1 MQKAKK
7 GENIWI
13 LSKYNNSNGPGIN
26 FLVYDQQ
33 HNQFVKQNKNFKTWI
48 MKLEVNSA
56 ADFLMNLLR
65 LKKVEPLPDNDQ
77 LQSFKGS
84 LESLLV
90 LHYRSHWYPDIPIK
104 GSGYRCIR
112 INGKID
118 PLIAQAGIS
127 VGIPPNLLR
136 KMLPSELTLWI
147 DPEEVAYRI
156 GENGSICVLYDSQ
169 SRASPSSDLDSTG
182 STSSNVSTDEF
193 IMDRVGRP
201 DLSASSHD
209 YIDRTTT
216 SSLSPMNSAN
226 NSPTKPVSIQDMIPD
241 PRRMNYVP
249 QLPPNY
255 QLHPQQ
261 AYQYH
266 RQAMNHNHHPS
277 TQHQQYMQ
285 QVQWD
290 GFGNNNK
297 VSFYANN
304 SKFIVFFLLFFFKLF
319 YIIFCILIT
328 ENQPQEYLSQILTN
342 SNSQTPQLF
351 TYNLQ
356 PSCLAW
362 IAL

>member
-1 MQKAKK
+1 
-7 GENIWI
+7 
-13 LSKYNNSNGPGIN
+13 
-26 FLVYDQQ
+26 
-33 HNQFVKQNKNFKTWI
+33 

-77 LQSFKGS
+77 LQNFKGS

-90 LHYRSHWYPDIPIK
+90 LHYRSHWYPDVPIK

-118 PLIAQAGIS
+118 PIIAKAGIS
-127 VGIPPNLLR
+127 VGIPPNVLR
-136 KMLPSELTLWI
+136 KMLPAELTLWI

-182 STSSNVSTDEF
+182 STSSNVSTEEF
-193 IMDRVGRP
+193 IMDRVGHRHS
-201 DLSASSHD
+201 DLHTSD
-209 YIDRTTT
+209 YADRTTM
-216 SSLSPMNSAN
+216 SSLSPPNSAN
-226 NSPTKPVSIQDMIPD
+226 NSPTKPMTMDMVAD

-249 QLPPNY
+249 QVPPNY
-255 QLHPQQ
+255 QLHPQPHPQ
-261 AYQYH
+261 AFQYH
-266 RQAMNHNHHPS
+266 RQAMNANHNHHPS

-297 VSFYANN
+297 V
-304 SKFIVFFLLFFFKLF
+304 L
-319 YIIFCILIT
+319 CG
-328 ENQPQEYLSQILTN
+328 
-342 SNSQTPQLF
+342 
-351 TYNLQ
+351 
-356 PSCLAW
+356 
-362 IAL
+362 

>member
-1 MQKAKK
+1 
-7 GENIWI
+7 
-13 LSKYNNSNGPGIN
+13 
-26 FLVYDQQ
+26 
-33 HNQFVKQNKNFKTWI
+33 

-77 LQSFKGS
+77 LQNFKGS

-90 LHYRSHWYPDIPIK
+90 LHYRSHWYPEIPTK

-118 PLIAQAGIS
+118 PLIAQAGIA
-127 VGIPPNLLR
+127 VGIPPNRLR
-136 KMLPSELTLWI
+136 KMLPAELTLWI

-182 STSSNVSTDEF
+182 SSASDEF

-201 DLSASSHD
+201 FNDYHHHANGNEHQRHSTNSLLAAS
-209 YIDRTTT
+209 
-216 SSLSPMNSAN
+216 PA
-226 NSPTKPVSIQDMIPD
+226 NSPTKPMQQMQDMVTD
-241 PRRMNYVP
+241 PRNGQQQTRMSYVP
-249 QLPPNY
+249 QNQLPPNY
-255 QLHPQQ
+255 QMHQQQQPPQPPHPQQ
-261 AYQYH
+261 QVAAAAAFQYH
-266 RQAMNHNHHPS
+266 RQAMNAANQHNNNHHPS

-297 VSFYANN
+297 VS
-304 SKFIVFFLLFFFKLF
+304 SKISSKKNYHHFIDSVFVLK
-319 YIIFCILIT
+319 
-328 ENQPQEYLSQILTN
+328 
-342 SNSQTPQLF
+342 
-351 TYNLQ
+351 
-356 PSCLAW
+356 
-362 IAL
+362 

>member
-1 MQKAKK
+1 
-7 GENIWI
+7 
-13 LSKYNNSNGPGIN
+13 
-26 FLVYDQQ
+26 
-33 HNQFVKQNKNFKTWI
+33 

-65 LKKVEPLPDNDQ
+65 LKKGEPLPNNDQ

-90 LHYRSHWYPDIPIK
+90 LHYRSHWYPEIPTK

-118 PLIAQAGIS
+118 PLIAQAGIA
-127 VGIPPNLLR
+127 VGIAPNVLR
-136 KMLPSELTLWI
+136 KMLPAELTLWI

-169 SRASPSSDLDSTG
+169 SRASPSSDLDSTA
-182 STSSNVSTDEF
+182 SSADEF

-201 DLSASSHD
+201 DLSID
-209 YIDRTTT
+209 YNERHT
-216 SSLSPMNSAN
+216 SSLSPS
-226 NSPTKPVSIQDMIPD
+226 NSPTKPVPMQEMVPD

-249 QLPPNY
+249 QNQLPPSY
-255 QLHPQQ
+255 QMHPQPPHPQ
-261 AYQYH
+261 AFQYH
-266 RQAMNHNHHPS
+266 RQAINANHNHHPS

-297 VSFYANN
+297 VSFQ
-304 SKFIVFFLLFFFKLF
+304 KLF
-319 YIIFCILIT
+319 DNNTTTNLRRKKKEEEEAETLSVILFLIFRRLVNIST
-328 ENQPQEYLSQILTN
+328 ENILNECGKCFSLSVYSYLIHTVLYDSFFSLWILWVLKTKMA
-342 SNSQTPQLF
+342 SKPVSMKPFLVTTHQQLGLYF
-351 TYNLQ
+351 GYF
-356 PSCLAW
+356 
-362 IAL
+362 

>member
-1 MQKAKK
+1 
-7 GENIWI
+7 
-13 LSKYNNSNGPGIN
+13 
-26 FLVYDQQ
+26 
-33 HNQFVKQNKNFKTWI
+33 

-65 LKKVEPLPDNDQ
+65 LKKGEPLPNNDQ
-77 LQSFKGS
+77 LQNFKGS

-118 PLIAQAGIS
+118 PLIAQAGMA
-127 VGIPPNLLR
+127 VGISPNNLR
-136 KMLPSELTLWI
+136 KMLPAELTLWI

-156 GENGSICVLYDSQ
+156 GENGSICVLYESQ

-182 STSSNVSTDEF
+182 SSADEF

-201 DLSASSHD
+201 DLASFDERHS
-209 YIDRTTT
+209 T
-216 SSLSPMNSAN
+216 SLSPS
-226 NSPTKPVSIQDMIPD
+226 NSPTKPVSMQDMVPD

-249 QLPPNY
+249 QNQLPPQNY
-255 QLHPQQ
+255 QMHPQPHPQ
-261 AYQYH
+261 AFQYH
-266 RQAMNHNHHPS
+266 RQAMNANHNHHPSS

-297 VSFYANN
+297 V
-304 SKFIVFFLLFFFKLF
+304 L
-319 YIIFCILIT
+319 CG
-328 ENQPQEYLSQILTN
+328 
-342 SNSQTPQLF
+342 
-351 TYNLQ
+351 
-356 PSCLAW
+356 
-362 IAL
+362 

>member
-1 MQKAKK
+1 
-7 GENIWI
+7 
-13 LSKYNNSNGPGIN
+13 
-26 FLVYDQQ
+26 
-33 HNQFVKQNKNFKTWI
+33 

-56 ADFLMNLLR
+56 ADFMMNLLR
-65 LKKVEPLPDNDQ
+65 LKKVEPLPNNDQ
-77 LQSFKGS
+77 LQNFKGS

-90 LHYRSHWYPDIPIK
+90 LHYRSHWYPDVPIK

-118 PLIAQAGIS
+118 PLIAKAGIS

-136 KMLPSELTLWI
+136 KMLPTELTLWI

-201 DLSASSHD
+201 DLSTSTHD
-209 YIDRTTT
+209 YIDRATT

-255 QLHPQQ
+255 QLHPQPHPQQ

-297 VSFYANN
+297 VRFYLLCQ
-304 SKFIVFFLLFFFKLF
+304 IQIILFFILS
-319 YIIFCILIT
+319 ITILFCIL
-328 ENQPQEYLSQILTN
+328 Y
-342 SNSQTPQLF
+342 F
-351 TYNLQ
+351 VF
-356 PSCLAW
+356 
-362 IAL
+362 

>member
-1 MQKAKK
+1 
-7 GENIWI
+7 
-13 LSKYNNSNGPGIN
+13 
-26 FLVYDQQ
+26 
-33 HNQFVKQNKNFKTWI
+33 

-65 LKKVEPLPDNDQ
+65 LKKGEPLPDKDQ
-77 LQSFKGS
+77 LQNFKGS

-90 LHYRSHWYPDIPIK
+90 LHYRSHWYPDVPTK

-118 PLIAQAGIS
+118 PLIAQAGMA
-127 VGIPPNLLR
+127 VGISPNVLR
-136 KMLPSELTLWI
+136 KMLPAELTLWI

-182 STSSNVSTDEF
+182 SSADEF

-201 DLSASSHD
+201 DISHYD
-209 YIDRTTT
+209 ERHST
-216 SSLSPMNSAN
+216 SLSPS
-226 NSPTKPVSIQDMIPD
+226 NSPTKPVPMQEMVPD

-249 QLPPNY
+249 QNQLPPQNY
-255 QLHPQQ
+255 QMHPPQPHPL
-261 AYQYH
+261 QYH
-266 RQAMNHNHHPS
+266 RQAMHANHNHHPS

-297 VSFYANN
+297 VCINHQFT
-304 SKFIVFFLLFFFKLF
+304 FLLHFLLLLCISFWSNHLRPQRTWQMLLF
-319 YIIFCILIT
+319 ILFLLYDAST
-328 ENQPQEYLSQILTN
+328 CS
-342 SNSQTPQLF
+342 S
-351 TYNLQ
+351 
-356 PSCLAW
+356 
-362 IAL
+362 

>member
-1 MQKAKK
+1 
-7 GENIWI
+7 
-13 LSKYNNSNGPGIN
+13 
-26 FLVYDQQ
+26 
-33 HNQFVKQNKNFKTWI
+33 

-65 LKKVEPLPDNDQ
+65 LKKGEPLPDKDQ
-77 LQSFKGS
+77 LQNFKGS

-90 LHYRSHWYPDIPIK
+90 LHYRSHWYPDVPTK

-118 PLIAQAGIS
+118 PLIAQAGMQ
-127 VGIPPNLLR
+127 VGISPNVLR
-136 KMLPSELTLWI
+136 KMLPAELTLWI

-182 STSSNVSTDEF
+182 SSADEF

-201 DLSASSHD
+201 DISHYD
-209 YIDRTTT
+209 ERHST
-216 SSLSPMNSAN
+216 SLSPS
-226 NSPTKPVSIQDMIPD
+226 NSPTKPVPMQEMVPD

-249 QLPPNY
+249 QNQLPPQNY
-255 QLHPQQ
+255 QMHPQQ
-261 AYQYH
+261 PHPQAFQYH
-266 RQAMNHNHHPS
+266 RQAMNANHNHHPS

-297 VSFYANN
+297 VSS
-304 SKFIVFFLLFFFKLF
+304 SKDDQYYYLFLFWFCFEFLCSVFIFRLWSNRIFKRKWQMPFVLLLWNR
-319 YIIFCILIT
+319 L
-328 ENQPQEYLSQILTN
+328 
-342 SNSQTPQLF
+342 
-351 TYNLQ
+351 
-356 PSCLAW
+356 
-362 IAL
+362 

>member
-1 MQKAKK
+1 
-7 GENIWI
+7 
-13 LSKYNNSNGPGIN
+13 
-26 FLVYDQQ
+26 
-33 HNQFVKQNKNFKTWI
+33 

-65 LKKVEPLPDNDQ
+65 LKKGEPLPDKDQ
-77 LQSFKGS
+77 LQNFKGS

-90 LHYRSHWYPDIPIK
+90 LHYRSHWYPDVPTK

-118 PLIAQAGIS
+118 PLIAQAGMA
-127 VGIPPNLLR
+127 VGISPNVLR
-136 KMLPSELTLWI
+136 KMLPAELTLWI

-182 STSSNVSTDEF
+182 SSADEF

-201 DLSASSHD
+201 EISHYD
-209 YIDRTTT
+209 ERHST
-216 SSLSPMNSAN
+216 SLSPS
-226 NSPTKPVSIQDMIPD
+226 NSPTKPVPMQEMVPD

-249 QLPPNY
+249 QNQLPPQNY
-255 QLHPQQ
+255 QMHPPQPHPQ
-261 AYQYH
+261 AFQYHH
-266 RQAMNHNHHPS
+266 RQAMNANHNHHPS

-297 VSFYANN
+297 VSLNQQN
-304 SKFIVFFLLFFFKLF
+304 SSSLSLVLVRFSLYSGQRVVLSKRQSGKCFWSLFILFISLLERTSMMRQLVSD
-319 YIIFCILIT
+319 YT
-328 ENQPQEYLSQILTN
+328 SVGENENGVEAS
-342 SNSQTPQLF
+342 F
-351 TYNLQ
+351 
-356 PSCLAW
+356 
-362 IAL
+362 